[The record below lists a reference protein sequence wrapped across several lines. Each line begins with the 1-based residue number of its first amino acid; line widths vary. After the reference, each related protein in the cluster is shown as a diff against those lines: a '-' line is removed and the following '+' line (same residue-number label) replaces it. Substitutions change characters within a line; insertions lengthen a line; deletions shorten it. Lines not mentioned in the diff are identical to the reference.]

1 MREAVRCSIVVRVPR
16 DRAFDAFVEVGDLLS
31 WLADGAVIGHRTGG
45 NWRLGWYA
53 DPDSNAGYSSTGVI
67 ESLDPP
73 SRLVIG
79 RLVFATPE
87 GDSFGPM
94 RLAVAFDEVPDG
106 TLVTVVQDGLGDGPA
121 WDGYANQLGP
131 GWERMLGD
139 LKAWLE
145 EGRKLPGR

>member
-1 MREAVRCSIVVRVPR
+1 
-16 DRAFDAFVEVGDLLS
+16 LS

-45 NWRLGWYA
+45 NWRLGCT
-53 DPDSNAGYSSTGVI
+53 PIPTRTRYSSTGVI

-79 RLVFATPE
+79 RSSSRRRGRLVR
-87 GDSFGPM
+87 PM

-145 EGRKLPGR
+145 EGRKCLEGSLPTMTPGPFLAMKVEREARRAV